1 MERGNE
7 ETSGREPDEERQE
20 TEEERGAEKERDED
34 SPGPRERTEEEEAEQ
49 REEDARQARERL
61 EEVRD
66 APPEEHAALKAGALG
81 STIILI
87 GALFIVFGVIVALA
101 FSPWGWAGVAIG
113 VGEVIVGQLIRT
125 GALGRMSGD

>member
-1 MERGNE
+1 MERGSDE
-7 ETSGREPDEERQE
+7 DTEREPESDDD
-20 TEEERGAEKERDED
+20 T
-34 SPGPRERTEEEEAEQ
+34 PGKREPTEEEEAKQ

-81 STIILI
+81 STIILV

-101 FSPWGWAGVAIG
+101 FSPWGWAGVVIG
-113 VGEVIVGQLIRT
+113 IGEVVIGQLIRT
-125 GALGRMSGD
+125 GALGRVSGD